1 MSNGD
6 LSRDMLAALAWQIE
20 LGADEAIAEEPQD
33 RFAEHAA
40 RQAGREASREAQAQN
55 RERPAA
61 APVRQLPPARAAAPV
76 PPEPEA
82 ERSDGPG
89 SREIAAAAASLDAL
103 CEAIEGFE
111 GSDLRKGARNCVFC
125 DGNPAARV
133 MVIGEAP
140 GAEEDRLGKP
150 FVGRSGQLL
159 DRMLAAIGLSRAE
172 PDPEKAVYITNILPW
187 RPAGNRTPSDA
198 EAALFLP
205 FVERH
210 IELADPD
217 IVLCM
222 GGVSTKHLLATTLGI
237 KRMRGRWR
245 RHAATAKPVMPSFHP
260 AYLLRQPG
268 DKRLA
273 WRDLLAV
280 RAVLDGA
287 APDFAE

>member
-1 MSNGD
+1 MSAT
-6 LSRDMLAALAWQIE
+6 LRDELLAALAWQVE
-20 LGADEAIAEEPQD
+20 LGADEAIAETPQD
-33 RFAEHAA
+33 RFAESLPRPAPSPA
-40 RQAGREASREAQAQN
+40 SPREAAPAQPRAAPEAPAAAVPG
-55 RERPAA
+55 RPAA
-61 APVRQLPPARAAAPV
+61 AL
-76 PPEPEA
+76 
-82 ERSDGPG
+82 
-89 SREIAAAAASLDAL
+89 AAAAGTLAELRAAL
-103 CEAIEGFE
+103 EGFE
-111 GSDLRKGARNCVFC
+111 GSDLRQGAQSCVFA

-172 PDPEKAVYITNILPW
+172 ADPGKAVYITNILPW
-187 RPAGNRTPSDA
+187 RPAGNRTPSDD

-210 IELADPD
+210 IALAGPEL
-217 IVLCM
+217 ILCM
-222 GGVSTKHLLATTLGI
+222 GGVSAKHILGSSLGI
-237 KRMRGRWR
+237 KRLRGRWQ
-245 RHAATAKPVMPSFHP
+245 RHGASGRPVIATFHP
-260 AYLLRQPG
+260 AYLLRTPA

-287 APDFAE
+287 APESPP